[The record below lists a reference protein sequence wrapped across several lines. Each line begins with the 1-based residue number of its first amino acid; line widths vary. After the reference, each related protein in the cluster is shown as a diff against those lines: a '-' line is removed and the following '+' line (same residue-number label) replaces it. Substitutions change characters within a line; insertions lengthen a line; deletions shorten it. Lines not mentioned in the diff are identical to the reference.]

1 MSHLKQK
8 GAKTSR
14 RHYSI
19 PATTAPSVGTE
30 IELNDSGACPFWG
43 STTDMFHTARQF
55 YNVSKYDF
63 VVLFEKKMAAHKR
76 NYTTGMLQLKLIS
89 FIDIPLYADFFSLNA
104 TTLFIVYF
112 IDY

>member
-43 STTDMFHTARQF
+43 STTAMFLTRRQAHDVF
-55 YNVSKYDF
+55 KFDF
-63 VVLFEKKMAAHKR
+63 VVQFEKKMAAHKR
-76 NYTTGMLQLKLIS
+76 TYTTGMLQLKMIS
-89 FIDIPLYADFFSLNA
+89 FIDMPLYAA
-104 TTLFIVYF
+104 
-112 IDY
+112 

>member
-19 PATTAPSVGTE
+19 PATTGPSVGSE
-30 IELNDSGACPFWG
+30 IALNDSGACPFWG
-43 STTDMFHTARQF
+43 STTDMFLTRRQAH
-55 YNVSKYDF
+55 NVFKFDF

-76 NYTTGMLQLKLIS
+76 TFTTGMLQLKMIS
-89 FIDIPLYADFFSLNA
+89 FIDMPLYAA
-104 TTLFIVYF
+104 
-112 IDY
+112 

>member
-30 IELNDSGACPFWG
+30 IELNDSGACSYWG
-43 STTDMFHTARQF
+43 STTDMFLPGRQKNDVF
-55 YNVSKYDF
+55 KLNF
-63 VVLFEKKMAAHKR
+63 VVLFEKEMAAHKSTF
-76 NYTTGMLQLKLIS
+76 TTGML
-89 FIDIPLYADFFSLNA
+89 
-104 TTLFIVYF
+104 
-112 IDY
+112 